1 MAPRS
6 KITKKHGREV
16 VAAQSMVEIRKYG
29 RLFVPVLFRDKII
42 KLPDFLEKSRFF
54 MKIQAF
60 SWKFMM
66 KPFL

>member
-29 RLFVPVLFRDKII
+29 RLFVPVLFGDKII
-42 KLPDFLEKSRFF
+42 KLPDFRENSRCF
-54 MKIQAF
+54 MKIHDF

>member
-29 RLFVPVLFRDKII
+29 RLFVPVLFGDKII
-42 KLPDFLEKSRFF
+42 KLPEFIENSFF
-54 MKIQAF
+54 MKIHDF
-60 SWKFMM
+60 SRKFMM
-66 KPFL
+66 KPFS

>member
-29 RLFVPVLFRDKII
+29 RLFVPVLFGDKIV
-42 KLPDFLEKSRFF
+42 KLPDFHENSCFY
-54 MKIQAF
+54 MKILDF
-60 SWKFMM
+60 HENS
-66 KPFL
+66 